1 MPKQLLKIEQFHG
14 GLNTNA
20 DPRDLP
26 VNELSGA
33 TDVMVDELGKIR
45 FMGGGASHGTIDA
58 RGNQINPGY
67 GLFQFS
73 SDRLA
78 AGMGGL
84 EHLNNRGSFDG
95 NWDFTNDISGD
106 ATDASY
112 VHSAGNGL
120 MTQTAANRVYK
131 GIANT
136 GYAFTYTVSG
146 VTDSGNI
153 SQFRIQGGGSNFA
166 SAATNLTATNGTHT
180 TTFTSHATDT
190 DQPFTIRCAGS
201 GSAALNIDNVSLKVF
216 DAPETGDDYLAFS
229 EPDTAGTVDIYSL
242 SNDWSGA
249 DIWLSPI
256 TGMTDNTSGI
266 RKDVFYYADGALR
279 IADADFGNAN
289 EPVWYG
295 YVDRHFFGD
304 GTTGYDEDGYSQG
317 KKISTWFKDDMAPK
331 ALPIKSFMG
340 AIAGATPDISSPI
353 SIDLDPTG
361 DYQNVSGSGIIQDE
375 TNVIQTFV
383 TFSASTPN
391 VTAVSHTTPGFS
403 RFCSIGDKINITDSL
418 GSGENDQIFT
428 VADVPEYGT
437 DPDPNTMDFE
447 ETVAARVNDYVYMT
461 NLSKSAWFD
470 PVNTGWQVAV
480 STLYDDSKQESALD
494 VSSTTL
500 QPHDSGSNNEII
512 ATSTGYKKIRIDA
525 HVFAGDG
532 HTTGLAVINSRVSGF
547 KIYMRRENTST
558 WYLQAEIDMTKG
570 NKWFGRG
577 DWEMWADGDELTDC
591 AHADGEYLE
600 FPREVETYES
610 ETGYDSSLTTVGF
623 DGTAAGFKTAV
634 VANNIAYVG
643 NVRMKDWKGKG
654 AEGYRTHGDAILK
667 SVVGKF
673 DSFVLER
680 RIETSKSDGDS
691 IVKLE
696 EYADRLLEFK
706 KNKMS
711 LINISQELEFLEDV
725 FMHKGV
731 THPSA
736 VCKTDYGV
744 AWVNSLGCYFYDG
757 QKVDNLLEKDGR
769 QIIKLSD
776 WTTFAANAPMIGY
789 IPKKR
794 QLLVVDD
801 NFTDGDGSTFLYDM
815 VTRSWVQGAAATI
828 ADQAKTNFVTDWNND
843 LMWTDTSDTG
853 NSFIWDDAA
862 DVSSKIN
869 ITTKDIDFGQP
880 GQLKNVY
887 KVYLTFRGNATHVQV
902 QYGKDGLAP
911 ALNFFPI
918 TSGTDGSSTGT
929 GAAAK
934 CIAYDAGTTDWLK
947 AELKPGAAIT
957 NINSFRL
964 KISGD
969 ASNAIAADF
978 EINDISIVYRLK
990 GMR

>member
-1 MPKQLLKIEQFHG
+1 MPKQFLKIEQFHG
-14 GLNTNA
+14 GINTNS
-20 DPRDLP
+20 DPRDIP
-26 VNELSGA
+26 PNELSAA

-45 FMGGGASHGTIDA
+45 FMGGYASHGTIDA
-58 RGNQINPGY
+58 RDNQINSGY

-73 SDRLA
+73 SDRI
-78 AGMGGL
+78 AGVVGSL
-84 EHLNNRGSFDG
+84 EHLNNTGDFSS
-95 NWDFTNDISGD
+95 NWDFVNDISGD
-106 ATDASY
+106 STDASY
-112 VHSAGNGL
+112 AHSAGAGL
-120 MTQTAANRVYK
+120 MTQTAANRAVR

-136 GYAFTYTVSG
+136 KYAFTYTISG
-146 VTDSGNI
+146 VASTI
-153 SQFRIQGGGSNFA
+153 SSFRINGTGSNFA
-166 SAATNLTATNGTHT
+166 SANTDLTATNGTHT
-180 TTFTSHATDT
+180 TTFTSHATNPNH
-190 DQPFTIRCAGS
+190 PFVIRIAGS
-201 GSAALNIDNVSLKVF
+201 GSGALNIDNVSLKIYDV
-216 DAPETGDDYLAFS
+216 AETGDDYLAFS
-229 EPDTAGTVDIYSL
+229 EADTGGTVDVYSIN
-242 SNDWSGA
+242 NDVTGA
-249 DIWLSPI
+249 VVWDSPI
-256 TGMTDNTSGI
+256 TGMTDNTSGL

-279 IADADFGNAN
+279 ISDADFGNAN

-295 YVDRHFFGD
+295 YVHRYFFGD
-304 GTTGYDEDGYSQG
+304 GTTGYDEDSYNEGLLV
-317 KKISTWFKDDMAPK
+317 STWFKDDAAPK
-331 ALPIKSFMG
+331 ALPIKSVMG
-340 AIAGATPDISSPI
+340 AIAAATPDISSPI

-361 DYQNVSGSGIIQDE
+361 DYQNVSASGTIQDDVD
-375 TNVIQTFV
+375 VIQV
-383 TFSASTPN
+383 RVDFSASSPN
-391 VTAVSHTTPGFS
+391 VTAVTNATPGFS
-403 RFCSIGDKINITDSL
+403 RFCSIGDKINITNAVDDA
-418 GSGENDQIFT
+418 NNAIFT

-437 DPDPNTMDFE
+437 DPNPNTMDFE
-447 ETVAARVNDYVYMT
+447 ESVLAESNDYVYMT

-480 STLYDDSKQESALD
+480 STLYDDSKQESALN
-494 VSSTTL
+494 VSGTTL
-500 QPHDSGSNNEII
+500 YPNEVGTNDHIVL
-512 ATSTGYKKIRIDA
+512 TSTGYKKIRIDA

-532 HTTGLAVINSRVSGF
+532 HTTGLALIHSRVSGF
-547 KIYMRRENTST
+547 KIYMRRQNTST
-558 WYLQAEIDMTKG
+558 WYLQAELDMTKG

-577 DWEMWADGDELTDC
+577 DWEMWDDGDQLTDC

-610 ETGYDSSLTTVGF
+610 ETGYDSSLATVGF
-623 DGTAAGFKTAV
+623 DGTSAGFKTAI
-634 VANNIAYVG
+634 VANNIAYAG
-643 NVRMKDWKGKG
+643 NIKIADWKGNVKT
-654 AEGYRTHGDAILK
+654 YGDAILK

-680 RIETSKSDGDS
+680 RIETSRSDGDS
-691 IVKLE
+691 IIKLE

-736 VCKTDYGV
+736 VCKTDYGI

-776 WTTFAANAPMIGY
+776 WVTFAANAPMIGY

-828 ADQAKTNFVTDWNND
+828 VDQAKTNFVIDWNND

-918 TSGTDGSSTGT
+918 TGATDGSSTGT

-934 CIAYDAGTTDWLK
+934 CIAYDTGTTDWLK

-969 ASNAIAADF
+969 ASNDIASDI